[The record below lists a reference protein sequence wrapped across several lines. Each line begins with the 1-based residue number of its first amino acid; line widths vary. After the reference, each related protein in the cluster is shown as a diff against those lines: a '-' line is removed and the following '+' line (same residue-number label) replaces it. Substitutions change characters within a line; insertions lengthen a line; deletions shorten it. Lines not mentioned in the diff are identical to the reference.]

1 MVRRTARRLLSRF
14 PDALARL
21 GLVDRRRGRETFEL
35 AVPAMVSA
43 GIWVVLRI
51 TDFFMVSVA
60 LSDAAVAALEFAFQY
75 YFVGF
80 NVAIAVSSGTI
91 SLVSRYSGAGDDA
104 GADFVI
110 KQSLWFAIPISLL
123 LTAVA
128 WFHAEAL
135 LGVLTD
141 EPEVVRLGSTYLS
154 IVMLGL
160 LFRFWTLIAGRGLQG
175 CGDTVTPMYVSVAVT
190 LLNAVLNA
198 LLIFGLGPAPRLG
211 IAGAAIGTVVAN
223 AVGAAAYLPIYF
235 SGRYPLRF
243 RLGGK
248 QWDTHVAVEIL
259 RVGTPLAGRRLIE
272 TVGRFPFLFVLGVL
286 GTPVVSAYAI
296 GRQVVQLAMIPGWGY
311 STSASALVGQRLGSG
326 DEAEAT
332 AYGRDTTVVALA
344 NQLLVAAGFAVL
356 AGPIV
361 RLFGTEAVDLA
372 TAFVLVF
379 ALGVAGT
386 SVAQTLEGALRGAG
400 DTTWPLYGAAFG
412 TALRLGIAA
421 LALPAGF
428 VLLELGGTSLAPG
441 LGLGVAA
448 VFASIL
454 ADLYGRALV
463 NAVRFRSGRWKQVAR
478 ESAARTAEP
487 TDD

>member
-1 MVRRTARRLLSRF
+1 MDRRTTWRALSRF

-21 GLVDRRRGRETFEL
+21 GLVDRARGRETFEL
-35 AVPAMVSA
+35 AVPAMLSA

-51 TDFFMVSVA
+51 TDFFMVSLA
-60 LSDAAVAALEFAFQY
+60 LSDAAVAALEFSFQY

-91 SLVSRYSGAGDDA
+91 SLVSRFKGAGDDA
-104 GADFVI
+104 GADFVV
-110 KQSLWFAIPISLL
+110 KQSLWFAIPISLA
-123 LTAVA
+123 LTAIA
-128 WFHAEAL
+128 WFYAEPL

-141 EPEVVRLGSTYLS
+141 EPEVIRLGSTYLS

-160 LFRFWTLIAGRGLQG
+160 GFRFWTLIAGRGLQG

-190 LLNAVLNA
+190 VLNVVLNA

-211 IAGAAIGTVVAN
+211 IAGAAIGTVIAN
-223 AVGAAAYLPIYF
+223 AVGAAAYVPIYR

-248 QWDTHVAVEIL
+248 QWDTDVAVEIV
-259 RVGTPLAGRRLIE
+259 RVGAPLAGRRLIE

-286 GTPVVSAYAI
+286 GTPVVAAFAI

-311 STSASALVGQRLGSG
+311 STSASTLVGQRLGAG

-332 AYGRDTTVVALA
+332 AYGWDTATVALA
-344 NQLLVAAGFAVL
+344 NQVLVAAAFALL
-356 AGPIV
+356 ARPIAV
-361 RLFGTEAVDLA
+361 AFGTEAVELT
-372 TAFVLVF
+372 TAFIWVF
-379 ALGVAGT
+379 ALSVAAT

-400 DTTWPLYGAAFG
+400 DTTWPLYGVTLG

-421 LALPAGF
+421 LALPAGV
-428 VLLELGGTSLAPG
+428 VLLAPGGVALTPG

-454 ADLYGRALV
+454 ADLYGRAVV
-463 NAVRFRSGRWKQVAR
+463 NGVRFRSGRWQVVAR
-478 ESAARTAEP
+478 RSMARSEP
-487 TDD
+487 GGD

>member
-1 MVRRTARRLLSRF
+1 MDRRTTWRALSRF

-21 GLVDRRRGRETFEL
+21 GLVDRTRGRETFEL
-35 AVPAMVSA
+35 AVPAMLSA

-51 TDFFMVSVA
+51 TDFFMVSLA
-60 LSDAAVAALEFAFQY
+60 LSDAAVAALEFSFQY

-80 NVAIAVSSGTI
+80 NLAIAVSSGTI
-91 SLVSRYSGAGDDA
+91 SLVSRFKGAGDDA
-104 GADFVI
+104 GADFVV
-110 KQSLWFAIPISLL
+110 KQSLWFAIPISLV

-128 WFHAEAL
+128 WFYAGPL

-141 EPEVVRLGSTYLS
+141 EPEVIRLGSTYLS

-190 LLNAVLNA
+190 VLNVVLNA
-198 LLIFGLGPAPRLG
+198 LLIFGLGPAPALG

-223 AVGAAAYLPIYF
+223 AVGAAAYVPIYR

-248 QWDTHVAVEIL
+248 QWDTRVAIEIL
-259 RVGTPLAGRRLIE
+259 RVGTPLAGRRLVE

-286 GTPVVSAYAI
+286 GTPVVAAFAI

-311 STSASALVGQRLGSG
+311 STSASTLVGQRLGAG
-326 DEAEAT
+326 DEAAAT
-332 AYGRDTTVVALA
+332 AYGWDTVNVALV
-344 NQLLVAAGFAVL
+344 NQLLVAAAFALL
-356 AGPIV
+356 ARPIAV
-361 RLFGTEAVDLA
+361 AFGTEAVEL
-372 TAFVLVF
+372 TTTFIWVF
-379 ALGVAGT
+379 ALSVAAT

-400 DTTWPLYGAAFG
+400 DTTWPLYGVAIG

-428 VLLELGGTSLAPG
+428 VLLAPG
-441 LGLGVAA
+441 GVALTPGIGLGVAA

-454 ADLYGRALV
+454 ADLYGRAVV
-463 NAVRFRSGRWKQVAR
+463 NAVRFRSGRWRVVAR
-478 ESAARTAEP
+478 RSMARSEP
-487 TDD
+487 GGD